1 MADRNLQSA
10 RAIAAQVLHGFDPAR
25 DYAGQM
31 LDRLLDRTQERQRAT
46 DLVHGTIRNRCA
58 IDAVIAQFSGRP
70 VARIDARLLT
80 ILRIAA
86 YEIAF
91 SPATPVYSIVD
102 EAVNTVGKSGGKKQS
117 GFVNAVLRQIVRHV
131 VNRQGDLAQ
140 ANPRRTLVQTPQAGC
155 EFDMD
160 FLPDPATDA
169 ATHLSLRFSLPS
181 WLVAEWLKEFGPE
194 RTLEICLACN
204 RRPGLYI
211 RVNPLRTTGKD
222 LLVRLQQAG
231 VQAEPVCSD
240 AVRRYPDMPSRAHY
254 EQEDATHAA
263 DMIRVT
269 GPHAV
274 TQLPGFSEGLF
285 SVQDLSASQ
294 AVRVLAPQPGG
305 SILDLCAA
313 PGSKTTQIAELSRD
327 AASVTATD
335 IDSMRLERVAENIAR
350 LGLKS
355 VTIVPHAQLEQGAGL
370 FDAVLIDAPCSNTGV
385 LSRRVEA
392 RFRVTAQAVKDIAA
406 IQKGL
411 LAKVAGLV
419 KPGGRICYST
429 CSIQKR
435 ENQDVIRDFLAGH
448 REYELTHESLL
459 LPTTG
464 PFDHD
469 GGYVALLERR
479 A

>member
-1 MADRNLQSA
+1 LAARELQSA
-10 RAIAAQVLHGFDPAR
+10 RALAAQVLHGFDPAR

-102 EAVNTVGKSGGKKQS
+102 EAVNTVGKAGGKRQS

-140 ANPRRTLVQTPQAGC
+140 ANPRRTLVQTPGAGC
-155 EFDMD
+155 EFDAD

-169 ATHLSLRFSLPS
+169 ATHMSLRFSLPS

-194 RTLEICLACN
+194 QTLAVCMACN
-204 RRPGLYI
+204 RRPSLYV
-211 RVNPLRTTGKD
+211 RVNPLRTTPED
-222 LLVRLQQAG
+222 LLAKFREAD
-231 VQAEPVCSD
+231 VQAEPARSVP
-240 AVRRYPDMPSRAHY
+240 VRAYPDNALRRHY
-254 EQEDATHAA
+254 EQETALASP
-263 DMIRVT
+263 MIRIT

-274 TQLPGFSEGLF
+274 TQLPGFTEGLF

-294 AVRVLAPQPGG
+294 TVQILAPQPGW
-305 SILDLCAA
+305 SILDLCSA

-327 AASVTATD
+327 AAKITATD
-335 IDSMRLERVAENIAR
+335 IDPVRLARVTENTAR
-350 LGLKS
+350 LGLTS
-355 VTIVPHAQLEQGAGL
+355 VAVVPHAQIELRTEL

-392 RFRVTAQAVKDIAA
+392 RFRVTAQAVNDIAA

-435 ENQDVIRDFLAGH
+435 ENQDRVRDFLAAH
-448 REYELTHESLL
+448 SEFELASESLL

-469 GGYVALLERR
+469 GGYVALLKRK
-479 A
+479 